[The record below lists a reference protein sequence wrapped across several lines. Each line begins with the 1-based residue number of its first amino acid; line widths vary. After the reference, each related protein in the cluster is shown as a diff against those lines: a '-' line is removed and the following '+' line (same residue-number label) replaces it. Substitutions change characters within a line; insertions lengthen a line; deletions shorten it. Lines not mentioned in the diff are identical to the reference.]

1 MPPLVSPAL
10 DPGHARIDERILAM
24 HRAIA
29 VKLRAAPELL
39 AIAYDNLRRWSE
51 SAGRSQPYC
60 DAWMEVLARPF
71 EEMLALIQEE
81 NESMHA
87 MRQASPFAGVL
98 SAKERWEIYDAFAV
112 GTSDKRVGN
121 HCG

>member
-1 MPPLVSPAL
+1 MPPLVTSTL
-10 DPGHARIDERILAM
+10 GQGHERIDARSLAM

-51 SAGRSQPYC
+51 SAGRSQPYL

-81 NESMHA
+81 NESMHELRTA
-87 MRQASPFAGVL
+87 DADAVELEGRWAG
-98 SAKERWEIYDAFAV
+98 R
-112 GTSDKRVGN
+112 
-121 HCG
+121 